1 MGTAESSNYVG
12 RYPAS
17 KLIDGLGINGLW
29 GSNGCAHTNGDSDW
43 FSLELESP
51 KKITRVQIANR
62 VDCCLERGQNV
73 RISIGPSKAY
83 DPNEPLCLPQ
93 VSQLNTQPG
102 LKDYICRGDLHEG
115 KFVKISRAG
124 QLNLCEVKIFTPSIN
139 LETGKFTA
147 PDKGI
152 YRFTFTGSFFT
163 PSGKGKELL
172 TNEQLTQTF

>member
-1 MGTAESSNYVG
+1 MTEFPSCFLSDVEATIVGTAESSNYAG
-12 RYPAS
+12 QYPAS

-29 GSNGCAHTNGDSDW
+29 GSNGCAHTTGDSDW

-73 RISIGPSKAY
+73 RISIGPSKVY

-93 VSQLNTQPG
+93 ISQLNTQPG
-102 LKDYICRGDLHEG
+102 LKDYVCRGDLHDG

-124 QLNLCEVKIFTPSIN
+124 RLNLCEVKIFTGQ
-139 LETGKFTA
+139 GKVMSLSVAKKFPTSHF
-147 PDKGI
+147 PFP
-152 YRFTFTGSFFT
+152 RC
-163 PSGKGKELL
+163 LL
-172 TNEQLTQTF
+172 